1 MRVLGVT
8 LGTVAGLLAMSMA
21 HAESSLV
28 PETLTVEKT
37 IKPGANV
44 FILDQNWKGPS
55 RVNVLSADDL
65 SHKGILS
72 VGLISQFKLTK
83 DRKTAYTASAY
94 AKRIMYG
101 PTEAVLQEFDV
112 DTLSVKREIPVSSKM
127 AQIAPYSSLLQLTAD
142 ERYALVQNATPASS
156 VTVVDLIRGK
166 AISEIPTPGCW
177 GIYPAP
183 KGNKFSSLCGD
194 GAATTYTF
202 EADGR
207 FTPGKRSEKIFDVDA
222 DPLFIHAERVGKD
235 LLFTSYNGN
244 LYRVSDAGEA
254 PKLKDKFSFTKG
266 IEGNW
271 APGGFEVTAYN
282 PAHNVL
288 FVAMHPDAEDG
299 SHKNEA
305 EEIWAVDLKA
315 KKVLYRST
323 VEKVISITVTEGEQ
337 PVLFGMNEEGLV
349 QRFEIDPDAKFAA
362 KLTDKVEE
370 IGEFTLLGATSE

>member
-8 LGTVAGLLAMSMA
+8 LGAAAGILTIGMA
-21 HAESSLV
+21 HAESNFV

-44 FILDQNWKGPS
+44 FVLDQNWMGPS

-72 VGLISQFKLTK
+72 VGLISQMVLTK
-83 DRKTAYTASAY
+83 DHKTAYTASSY
-94 AKRIMYG
+94 AKRIMSG
-101 PTEAVLQEFDV
+101 PTEAVLQEFDIN
-112 DTLSVKREIPVSSKM
+112 TLSQKREIPISNKL
-127 AQIAPYSSLLQLTAD
+127 AQVAPYTSLLQLTTD
-142 ERYALVQNATPASS
+142 EHYALVQNATPASS
-156 VTVVDLIRGK
+156 VTVVDLKSGK

-177 GIYPAP
+177 GIYPAL

-202 EADGR
+202 EANGQ
-207 FTPGKRSEKIFDVDA
+207 FTPGKRSAKIFDVDA

-235 LLFTSYNGN
+235 LLFTSYSGS

-254 PKLKDKFSFTKG
+254 PKLKDKFSITKG

-271 APGGFEVTAYN
+271 APGGFKITAYN
-282 PAHNVL
+282 PAHDVL

-305 EEIWAVDLKA
+305 EEIWAVDLDD
-315 KKVLYRST
+315 KKVLYRSNA
-323 VEKVISITVTEGEQ
+323 EGEISISVTAGKH
-337 PVLFGMNEEGLV
+337 PVLFGFGEEGQV
-349 QRFEIDPDAKFAA
+349 QRYEVDPDAKFAA
-362 KLTDKVEE
+362 KLTDKVED
-370 IGEFTLLGATSE
+370 IGEFTLLGLTGE